1 MSFTQKK
8 EINDI
13 SDIRLLVDTFY
24 SRAENDE
31 LLSPIFAKR
40 FRSHHSP
47 LDPLY
52 RYWGNVLLDLE
63 EGASDEIPFP
73 KHQDLPLTHQHF
85 DRWLS
90 LFHQTVDDLFTGA
103 LAEKAKFRAIRMS
116 EIFRYKMELTNF

>member
-1 MSFTQKK
+1 MPLTRKK
-8 EINDI
+8 EIRDI

-31 LLSPIFAKR
+31 LLSPIFANR
-40 FRSHHSP
+40 FSSHNSP
-47 LDPLY
+47 LEPLY
-52 RYWGNVLLDLE
+52 RYWGNALLELE
-63 EGASDEIPFP
+63 KSAADEIPFP

-90 LFHQTVDDLFTGA
+90 LFHQTVDDLFEGA